1 MPEILVI
8 KDVVRD
14 TPFALVVKSDSSL
27 SFYGFHEMGSD
38 WAEHAQKTVSSEAD
52 IKAPEWTESTTFK
65 SVSDNAAK
73 SIIDKTLS
81 KKIELNEFAEKVI
94 KKTFASKTVFVG
106 RTIINKNSEIE
117 TKSEKVDKNSSE
129 FSKFDYRA
137 KSFKNKIKKISL
149 IKEAKSKK
157 VSIDTKSGKFIDQR
171 SEYEQSFESMKI
183 QESAGFGIVQK
194 VPAAGLSAS
203 INYAPKA
210 FDFGGT
216 DQSAGA
222 TSLSSNSSY
231 EYGVVGTDTFGVK
244 GLGLRYFANKMDAA
258 TTATTDIEGSHY
270 GISYATGAAAIG
282 YERHKQNRTSAIA
295 ATDLDQKSNTFG
307 ATYEIGRAHV

>member
-8 KDVVRD
+8 KDAVRD
-14 TPFALVVKSDSSL
+14 TPFALVVKNDDSF

-38 WAEHAQKTVSSEAD
+38 WAEHAQKTVFSATD

-65 SVSDNAAK
+65 SVSENTAK

-106 RTIINKNSEIE
+106 RTIIDKTSEIE
-117 TKSEKVDKNSSE
+117 TKSEKLDKTSSS

-137 KSFKNKIKKISL
+137 KSFKNKIKKISF

-171 SEYEQSFESMKI
+171 SEYKQSFESMKI
-183 QESAGFGIVQK
+183 QESAGFGISRK
-194 VPAAGLSAS
+194 ISRFMDE
-203 INYAPKA
+203 KA
-210 FDFGGT
+210 
-216 DQSAGA
+216 
-222 TSLSSNSSY
+222 
-231 EYGVVGTDTFGVK
+231 
-244 GLGLRYFANKMDAA
+244 
-258 TTATTDIEGSHY
+258 
-270 GISYATGAAAIG
+270 
-282 YERHKQNRTSAIA
+282 
-295 ATDLDQKSNTFG
+295 
-307 ATYEIGRAHV
+307 EIGCTSNRSLRRVKSISENPESNHGSRIDKAIEESIKRF

>member
-8 KDVVRD
+8 KDAVRD
-14 TPFALVVKSDSSL
+14 TPFALVVKNDDSF

-38 WAEHAQKTVSSEAD
+38 WAEHAQKTVFSATD

-65 SVSDNAAK
+65 SVSENTAK

-106 RTIINKNSEIE
+106 RTIIDKTSEIE
-117 TKSEKVDKNSSE
+117 TKSEKLDKTSSN

-137 KSFKNKIKKISL
+137 KSFKNKIKKISF

-171 SEYEQSFESMKI
+171 SEYKQSFESIKI
-183 QESAGFGIVQK
+183 QELAGFGMSRKI
-194 VPAAGLSAS
+194 SRFMDE
-203 INYAPKA
+203 KA
-210 FDFGGT
+210 
-216 DQSAGA
+216 
-222 TSLSSNSSY
+222 
-231 EYGVVGTDTFGVK
+231 
-244 GLGLRYFANKMDAA
+244 
-258 TTATTDIEGSHY
+258 
-270 GISYATGAAAIG
+270 
-282 YERHKQNRTSAIA
+282 
-295 ATDLDQKSNTFG
+295 
-307 ATYEIGRAHV
+307 EIGCTSNRSLRRVKSISENPESNHGSRIDKAIEESIKRF

>member
-8 KDVVRD
+8 KDAVRD
-14 TPFALVVKSDSSL
+14 APFALVVKNDDSF

-38 WAEHAQKTVSSEAD
+38 WAEHAQKTVFSATD

-65 SVSDNAAK
+65 SVSENTAK

-106 RTIINKNSEIE
+106 RTIIDKTSEIE
-117 TKSEKVDKNSSE
+117 TKSEKLDKTSSS

-137 KSFKNKIKKISL
+137 KSFKNKIKKISF

-171 SEYEQSFESMKI
+171 SEYKQSFESMKI
-183 QESAGFGIVQK
+183 QESAGFGMSRKI
-194 VPAAGLSAS
+194 SRFMDE
-203 INYAPKA
+203 KA
-210 FDFGGT
+210 
-216 DQSAGA
+216 
-222 TSLSSNSSY
+222 
-231 EYGVVGTDTFGVK
+231 
-244 GLGLRYFANKMDAA
+244 
-258 TTATTDIEGSHY
+258 
-270 GISYATGAAAIG
+270 
-282 YERHKQNRTSAIA
+282 
-295 ATDLDQKSNTFG
+295 
-307 ATYEIGRAHV
+307 EIGCTSNRSLRRVKSISENPESNHGSRIDKAIEESIKRF

>member
-8 KDVVRD
+8 KDAVRD
-14 TPFALVVKSDSSL
+14 APFALVVKNDDSF

-38 WAEHAQKTVSSEAD
+38 WAEHAQKTVFSATD

-65 SVSDNAAK
+65 SVSENTAK

-106 RTIINKNSEIE
+106 RTIIDKTSEIE
-117 TKSEKVDKNSSE
+117 TKSEKLDKTSSS

-137 KSFKNKIKKISL
+137 KSFKNKIKKISF

-171 SEYEQSFESMKI
+171 SEYKQSFESMKI
-183 QESAGFGIVQK
+183 QESAGFGMSRKI
-194 VPAAGLSAS
+194 SRFMDE
-203 INYAPKA
+203 KA
-210 FDFGGT
+210 
-216 DQSAGA
+216 
-222 TSLSSNSSY
+222 
-231 EYGVVGTDTFGVK
+231 
-244 GLGLRYFANKMDAA
+244 
-258 TTATTDIEGSHY
+258 
-270 GISYATGAAAIG
+270 
-282 YERHKQNRTSAIA
+282 
-295 ATDLDQKSNTFG
+295 
-307 ATYEIGRAHV
+307 EIGCTSNRSLRRVKSISENPESNHGSRIDKAIEESVKRF

>member
-14 TPFALVVKSDSSL
+14 TPFALVVKSEDSL

-38 WAEHAQKTVSSEAD
+38 WAEHAQKTVFSEAD

-73 SIIDKTLS
+73 SIIYKTLS

-94 KKTFASKTVFVG
+94 KKTFASKTVFLG
-106 RTIINKNSEIE
+106 RTIIDKTSEIE
-117 TKSEKVDKNSSE
+117 TKSEKLDKTSLS

-137 KSFKNKIKKISL
+137 KSFRNKIKKISL

-171 SEYEQSFESMKI
+171 SEYKQSFESIKI
-183 QESAGFGIVQK
+183 QESAGFGMSRKI
-194 VPAAGLSAS
+194 SRF
-203 INYAPKA
+203 IDEKA
-210 FDFGGT
+210 
-216 DQSAGA
+216 
-222 TSLSSNSSY
+222 
-231 EYGVVGTDTFGVK
+231 
-244 GLGLRYFANKMDAA
+244 
-258 TTATTDIEGSHY
+258 
-270 GISYATGAAAIG
+270 
-282 YERHKQNRTSAIA
+282 
-295 ATDLDQKSNTFG
+295 
-307 ATYEIGRAHV
+307 EIGCASNRSLRRVKSISENPESSHRANYKRILTWQRKKN

>member
-27 SFYGFHEMGSD
+27 SFYGVHEMGSD

-171 SEYEQSFESMKI
+171 SEYKQSFESMKI
-183 QESAGFGIVQK
+183 QESAGFGMSRK
-194 VPAAGLSAS
+194 
-203 INYAPKA
+203 
-210 FDFGGT
+210 
-216 DQSAGA
+216 
-222 TSLSSNSSY
+222 
-231 EYGVVGTDTFGVK
+231 
-244 GLGLRYFANKMDAA
+244 
-258 TTATTDIEGSHY
+258 
-270 GISYATGAAAIG
+270 ISRFID
-282 YERHKQNRTSAIA
+282 E
-295 ATDLDQKSNTFG
+295 KS
-307 ATYEIGRAHV
+307 EIGCTSNRSLRRVKSISENQELSHGTRISKAIEQRLKRF

>member
-8 KDVVRD
+8 KDAVRD
-14 TPFALVVKSDSSL
+14 TPFALVVKNDDSL

-38 WAEHAQKTVSSEAD
+38 WAEHAQKTVFSATD

-65 SVSDNAAK
+65 SVSENAAK

-106 RTIINKNSEIE
+106 RTIIDKTSEIE
-117 TKSEKVDKNSSE
+117 TKSEKLDRDSSS

-137 KSFKNKIKKISL
+137 KSFKNKIKKISF

-171 SEYEQSFESMKI
+171 SEYKQSFESIKI
-183 QESAGFGIVQK
+183 QESAGFGMSRKISR
-194 VPAAGLSAS
+194 L
-203 INYAPKA
+203 IDEKA
-210 FDFGGT
+210 
-216 DQSAGA
+216 
-222 TSLSSNSSY
+222 
-231 EYGVVGTDTFGVK
+231 
-244 GLGLRYFANKMDAA
+244 
-258 TTATTDIEGSHY
+258 
-270 GISYATGAAAIG
+270 
-282 YERHKQNRTSAIA
+282 
-295 ATDLDQKSNTFG
+295 
-307 ATYEIGRAHV
+307 EIGCTSNRSLRRVKSISENPESSHGSRIDKAIEQSIKRF